1 MMMTRFSVILNH
13 RPCGHRFRPN
23 KNVRKSHRAGVI
35 NYIVIAIVIVIV
47 IAIAIAIVIVIVI
60 AIVIAIAIAIV
71 IAVSC
76 CARNQI
82 LRRWKL

>member
-1 MMMTRFSVILNH
+1 MWV
-13 RPCGHRFRPN
+13 
-23 KNVRKSHRAGVI
+23 KVI

-47 IAIAIAIVIVIVI
+47 IAIAIAI
-60 AIVIAIAIAIV
+60 AIAIV
-71 IAVSC
+71 IVVSC